1 MDVNTDYFGH
11 FNEGFEHEGFFFFFF
26 FYCLKNVNLRERMLG
41 FVNMYSVFSDCIALL
56 II

>member
-11 FNEGFEHEGFFFFFF
+11 FNEGFEHEGFFFFF